1 MKNKVVFISGASR
14 GIGQSL
20 ANYFAEKDY
29 YVVGTSRND
38 FKFKKDDTP
47 EAVSRIVDGFTSIM
61 DEPRTTKK

>member
-38 FKFKKDDTP
+38 FNLKIHLKILFQSNLISHAEKVLKI
-47 EAVSRIVDGFTSIM
+47 ALNF
-61 DEPRTTKK
+61 